1 MRRMI
6 RSVVPVVL
14 VAMALGVVA
23 AAAETK
29 FGAGVTL
36 TKATPIKELYASPE
50 KFVGKTVRVDGVVT
64 AVCTEM
70 GCWLAIGATDNP
82 DQAVRF
88 QADHDGKIV
97 FPISLKG
104 QKASAEGVFVKIG
117 AGRSRS
123 EGSGRRARAQPA
135 EGGGVRQ
142 PVPVPGHRRRS
153 RRTAVVTDSH
163 CHIAGEEFV
172 ADLTRWS
179 NGRARQV
186 CRARS

>member
-1 MRRMI
+1 MVRAGSGVIAMA
-6 RSVVPVVL
+6 
-14 VAMALGVVA
+14 VAVMALGGSVLA
-23 AAAETK
+23 DTR

-36 TKATPIKELYASPE
+36 TKATPISELYASPE

-104 QKASAEGVFVKIG
+104 QQASAEGVFVKIG
-117 AGRSRS
+117 AGDHEAKEAAGEHAHS
-123 EGSGRRARAQPA
+123 QPKA
-135 EGGGVRQ
+135 ADFGNRYQFQVTG
-142 PVPVPGHRRRS
+142 
-153 RRTAVVTDSH
+153 AVV
-163 CHIAGEEFV
+163 AEKP
-172 ADLTRWS
+172 
-179 NGRARQV
+179 
-186 CRARS
+186 